1 MTLLRAATVIS
12 GKYRLDREFARGG
25 MGSIWLARHIQ
36 LDMPVA
42 IKFMDSALPEA
53 ADGRARFKR
62 EARSAALIR
71 SPHVVQI
78 LDHGI
83 DGEVPYI
90 VMELLDGEHL
100 GARLRREGRISLS
113 AAATIA
119 TQVAKA
125 LRRAHAAGIIHRDLK
140 PANIFLARSDED
152 EIVKILDFGIAK
164 ATAKEEGNEPTKTGV
179 LMGSPNYMS
188 PEQARGSKS
197 IDHRSDLWSLGVIL
211 FRAITG
217 EMAFTGDSEVDIILK
232 ICVGPLPVPSQVAP
246 DLTPEID
253 AYFERALAREPA
265 ERFQSAREM
274 ATELNDLVT
283 RMGPLADVAGP
294 RRPTYDKERETASNT
309 GDFPISKPA
318 LPADVPL
325 WRRLL
330 EGASDLEPTRSGA
343 KEESRGRQQLPPT
356 LREHSS
362 QDDRPSTAN
371 ILWDGPASSRGS
383 MLRRSTPE
391 DEAPASS
398 RARAYAAPSSDDNP
412 LAALRAS
419 PPSSSSSSSAQQD
432 PPSTFRASL
441 FGGALA
447 GESSPASIRA
457 SMLARQ
463 KPFENSPAS
472 ILANRADRVDRITK
486 SREFD
491 APQPSMHAS
500 ALARLSA
507 LADPFAPVLASGLA
521 KLSASDDMPPSTRRG
536 SMEERAGLFSRAAE
550 GRPSSRPPPDPTDST
565 GQIARQFDQGIL
577 ALKTALQNSS
587 RSGESQPPELVAK
600 ISALID
606 EGFLALKTG
615 DRQSTRRCWREA
627 LALDPTNRRLD
638 LNLRKL
644 EAKIR

>member
-42 IKFMDSALPEA
+42 IKFMDAGLPEA

-100 GARLRREGRISLS
+100 GQRLRREGRISIS

-125 LRRAHAAGIIHRDLK
+125 LRRAHGAGIIHRDLK

-164 ATAKEEGNEPTKTGV
+164 ATAKEEGNESTKTGV

-217 EMAFTGDSEVDIILK
+217 DMAFTGDSEVDIILN

-246 DLTPEID
+246 DLPAEVD
-253 AYFERALAREPA
+253 AFFVRALAREPA

-274 ATELNDLVT
+274 AAELNDLVT
-283 RMGPLADVAGP
+283 RMGPRADVVGP
-294 RRPTYDKERETASNT
+294 RRITVDKERATAPGT

-330 EGASDLEPTRSGA
+330 EGASDPDTARASGKGDA
-343 KEESRGRQQLPPT
+343 RGRQQLPPT
-356 LREHSS
+356 LREHSPEE
-362 QDDRPSTAN
+362 DRPSKASM
-371 ILWDGPASSRGS
+371 LRDGPVSSRGA
-383 MLRRSTPE
+383 MLPRPMLE
-391 DEAPASS
+391 DEAPVSS
-398 RARAYAAPSSDDNP
+398 RARAYAGPSPDDNP
-412 LAALRAS
+412 MAVLRAS
-419 PPSSSSSSSAQQD
+419 PPSTSGPASKPQQESQQ
-432 PPSTFRASL
+432 PFRASL
-441 FGGALA
+441 FGSTMAA
-447 GESSPASIRA
+447 ESSPASIRA
-457 SMLARQ
+457 IMLARQ
-463 KPFENSPAS
+463 KPVDSSPAS
-472 ILANRADRVDRITK
+472 IHANMVAK

-491 APQPSMHAS
+491 APQRSMHAS
-500 ALARLSA
+500 ALARLSS

-536 SMEERAGLFSRAAE
+536 SAEDHPSLFPRMMEAK
-550 GRPSSRPPPDPTDST
+550 PSSRPPRDLTDST
-565 GQIARQFDQGIL
+565 GQIAHQFDQGIL

-587 RSGESQPPELVAK
+587 RSGESQPPELLAK

-615 DRQSTRRCWREA
+615 DRQTTRRCWREA